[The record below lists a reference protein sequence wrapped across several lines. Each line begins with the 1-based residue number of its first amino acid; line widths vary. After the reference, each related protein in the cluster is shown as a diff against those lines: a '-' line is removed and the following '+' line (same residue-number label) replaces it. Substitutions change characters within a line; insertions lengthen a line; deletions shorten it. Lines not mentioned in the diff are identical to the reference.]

1 MTQSTKPYIDVP
13 TWRNGTWETTGF
25 GTREEFRD
33 FVTPLFK
40 EPGKYDFND
49 TSYVFNEQSRLF
61 IQKGHYCSAPR
72 RTLDYDKYWFAQK
85 DRSRFGTLFIS
96 GDKKWYLPREY
107 YFWLNFLQIN
117 DKRKNKF
124 DFPEVMD
131 VQYHMALYEL
141 LAELHYKHAPVLK
154 KRQIASSYYHV
165 AKLTNYIWF
174 EEGFKGKIGASLKSY
189 IDASGSWKFFDEY
202 RSFLNKNTA
211 WYRPMNPGKP
221 LLWEQKIEVTDANGR
236 KYDEG
241 LKGEI
246 KGTSFEQDAA
256 TGVGGPCRIFFYE
269 EGGIAPTADETYG
282 YIKPAMRFGQ
292 ITTGIFIIAGS
303 VGDLEQCEP
312 LKKFIMN
319 PEGNGMYAVET
330 NLLDEKGTIGK
341 TGLFLPE
348 QWSMPPFIDEFGNS
362 DVEGALAAL
371 NAEFEELK
379 KKLDPEDYQLEV
391 SQRPRNIAEAF
402 AYRKESKFP
411 IHLLSRQEKRIEE
424 KEYPYMLVNL
434 FRDATGKLQWK
445 ETNKLPISQFP
456 IDKKAEDKEGSIVV
470 WERPVENPEFGMYYA
485 SIDPVSEGKTTT
497 SESLCSIYIMKNA
510 VEVTRENADG
520 SMETFIEQDKI
531 VAAWC
536 GRFNDINKTH
546 ERLELMLEWYNAW
559 AVVENNVSL
568 FIQYMISKRKQK
580 YLVPKNQIMF
590 LKDLGAN
597 TNVFQEYGWKNV
609 GTLFKNHLLSYGIE
623 YLTEELDVETKEDG
637 EIVRITFG
645 VERIPDPM
653 LIKEM
658 KAYNDDVNV
667 DRLVSFV
674 ALVAFMKIQQ
684 ANRGYSK
691 RLERNENLHK
701 SEKIVK
707 LDRSPFRHM
716 GKSTSSGLGKRPPRG
731 PFKNLK

>member
-1 MTQSTKPYIDVP
+1 M
-13 TWRNGTWETTGF
+13 
-25 GTREEFRD
+25 
-33 FVTPLFK
+33 
-40 EPGKYDFND
+40 
-49 TSYVFNEQSRLF
+49 
-61 IQKGHYCSAPR
+61 
-72 RTLDYDKYWFAQK
+72 
-85 DRSRFGTLFIS
+85 
-96 GDKKWYLPREY
+96 
-107 YFWLNFLQIN
+107 WLNYLQIN

-124 DFPEVMD
+124 AFPEVMD

-141 LAELHYKHAPVLK
+141 LAELYYKHAPVLK

-165 AKLTNYIWF
+165 AKLTNYVWF
-174 EEGFKGKIGASLKSY
+174 EEGFKGKIGASLKGY

-221 LLWEQKIEVTDANGR
+221 LHWEQKIEVTDANGR

-246 KGTSFEQDAA
+246 KGTSFEQDPAA
-256 TGVGGPCRIFFYE
+256 GVGGPCRIFFYE
-269 EGGIAPTADETYG
+269 EGGIAPDADETYG

-292 ITTGIFIIAGS
+292 QTTGIFIIAGS

-312 LKKFIMN
+312 LKKFILN
-319 PEGNGMYAVET
+319 PEANGMYPVET

-362 DVEGALAAL
+362 KVEEALDAL
-371 NAEFEELK
+371 NKEFEHLK
-379 KKLDPEDYQLEV
+379 KVLDPEDYQLEV

-411 IHLLSRQEKRIEE
+411 IHLLAKQGKRIED
-424 KEYPYMLVNL
+424 KEYPYTFVDLS
-434 FRDATGKLQWK
+434 RDASGKIQWK
-445 ETNKLPISQFP
+445 ETNKLPISTFP
-456 IDKKAEDKEGSIVV
+456 VDKKAEDKEGSIVV
-470 WERPVENPEFGMYYA
+470 WERPVDKPEFGMYYA

-510 VEVTRENADG
+510 IEVTRERGDG
-520 SMETFIEQDKI
+520 TFETFIERDKI

-568 FIQYMISKRKQK
+568 FIQYMISKRKQR
-580 YLVPKNQIMF
+580 YLVPKNQILF

-597 TNVFQEYGWKNV
+597 SNVYQEYGWKNV
-609 GTLFKNHLLSYGIE
+609 GTIFKNHLLSYAIE
-623 YLTEELDVETKEDG
+623 YLTEELDVETKENGD
-637 EIVRITFG
+637 IVKITFG

-658 KAYNDDVNV
+658 TAYNEDINV
-667 DRLVSFV
+667 DRLVSFA

-691 RLERNENLHK
+691 RLERNDNLHK
-701 SEKIVK
+701 SDKIVK
-707 LDRSPFRHM
+707 LDKSPFRHIGGTGGGLS
-716 GKSTSSGLGKRPPRG
+716 GKNRPPRN
-731 PFKNLK
+731 PFKNLR